1 MFSFETNEHWC
12 CIIFKIFIDFIL
24 CFSCR
29 NCYRKC
35 RGRPWSTNYF
45 IGQENAFMCTKRDS
59 WIFRQYKFQCN
70 IKLIYLCATF
80 VYTVIYLFIMV
91 DILIVFKWQLLFIFI
106 KAKNKWFSSFNSS
119 KRKCNGFL
127 WIHRLSGNA
136 AITHYMIYKK
146 EIDRHN
152 YFTSTHLS
160 LNHSAFMLA
169 FPAFCSRWLVW
180 NCRYQYCL
188 SALFRKKIFFINH
201 ILFVLQI
208 IYIELYINV

>member
-1 MFSFETNEHWC
+1 MFSFETNEHLC

-45 IGQENAFMCTKRDS
+45 IGQENAFMCTKRES
-59 WIFRQYKFQCN
+59 LIFRQNKFQCN

-106 KAKNKWFSSFNSS
+106 KAKNNWFSSFNTS

-152 YFTSTHLS
+152 FFTSTHLS
-160 LNHSAFMLA
+160 LNHAAFMLA
-169 FPAFCSRWLVW
+169 FPAFCSD
-180 NCRYQYCL
+180 
-188 SALFRKKIFFINH
+188 LFEIVDINIVFQLCFEKKFFFINH